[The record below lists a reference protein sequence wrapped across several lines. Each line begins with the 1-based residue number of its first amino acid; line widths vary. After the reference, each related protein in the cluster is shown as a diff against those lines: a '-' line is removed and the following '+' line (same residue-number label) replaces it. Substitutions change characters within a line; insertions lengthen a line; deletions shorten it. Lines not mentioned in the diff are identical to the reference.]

1 MDKRLV
7 LAAKKLALGHE
18 GYEKLSSSVKR
29 IIDEVSCG
37 QIVGKKVFLSVL
49 DRIEID
55 KYYSNI
61 LGISLLK
68 VDFKVE
74 DRIEAASI
82 FKNEKW
88 AQKGVFSDLLNFSS
102 LKNPLPLK
110 TGEIDIASGAIVSS
124 SLEDIDIKKIS
135 KVIVTEN
142 GEVLNHINLLKHI
155 VPDLFKDALV
165 LYRGHGINENYVFN
179 FLENLNNNCYVG
191 FFCDYDASGLAIS
204 LNLKKHAKA
213 LTYLIIP
220 KNIDLS
226 LAVYSKEWCYQDQK
240 AILEKLLDNKESF
253 LIKQCASDLYRYKL
267 ALTQEHMLVKV
278 IFLQAIVFN

>member
-1 MDKRLV
+1 M
-7 LAAKKLALGHE
+7 
-18 GYEKLSSSVKR
+18 
-29 IIDEVSCG
+29 
-37 QIVGKKVFLSVL
+37 
-49 DRIEID
+49 
-55 KYYSNI
+55 
-61 LGISLLK
+61 
-68 VDFKVE
+68 
-74 DRIEAASI
+74 
-82 FKNEKW
+82 
-88 AQKGVFSDLLNFSS
+88 
-102 LKNPLPLK
+102 
-110 TGEIDIASGAIVSS
+110 
-124 SLEDIDIKKIS
+124 
-135 KVIVTEN
+135 
-142 GEVLNHINLLKHI
+142 
-155 VPDLFKDALV
+155 
-165 LYRGHGINENYVFN
+165 
-179 FLENLNNNCYVG
+179 G